1 MPRHQRTKSA
11 SGYYHIM
18 LRGNEKK
25 NIFNSNADKQ
35 RFLETMFEKKQ
46 ANRFYLHAF
55 CLMNNHVHL
64 MISEGVEDVA
74 TVMKRINVSYVY
86 YFNNKYKRVGHLF
99 QDRFKSE
106 VVEQDRYLVAL
117 VRYIHQNPVKAG
129 IVEKASDYKWS
140 SHNCYLY
147 EDNFYSKMLDIDPI
161 LSLFSEDRQVA
172 VEKYIEYMNEECNE
186 KFIDLEDDV
195 ELIDEEQARE
205 LYRRMLIARQIEDK
219 DKGKIQIPD
228 SLIKEFKGKTN
239 LSLRKIAA
247 ITGLNKDKVN
257 KILKT

>member
-161 LSLFSEDRQVA
+161 WVYFP
-172 VEKYIEYMNEECNE
+172 KT
-186 KFIDLEDDV
+186 
-195 ELIDEEQARE
+195 
-205 LYRRMLIARQIEDK
+205 
-219 DKGKIQIPD
+219 GK
-228 SLIKEFKGKTN
+228 
-239 LSLRKIAA
+239 LR
-247 ITGLNKDKVN
+247 
-257 KILKT
+257 LKNT